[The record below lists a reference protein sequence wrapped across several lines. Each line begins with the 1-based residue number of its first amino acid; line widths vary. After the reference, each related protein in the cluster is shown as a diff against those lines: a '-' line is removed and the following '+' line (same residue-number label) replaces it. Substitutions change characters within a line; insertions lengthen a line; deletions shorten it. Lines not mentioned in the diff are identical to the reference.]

1 MLRVMRQS
9 ARLRAGPAR
18 RRPPASLLAFLFA
31 SLIVACGPA
40 VAPEEAVHQW
50 LSDAQ
55 SAAEAGDRG
64 RLMDMVSLA
73 YADARGNDRDDIDRL
88 LRLIFLRSESILLVS
103 QVDEMTL
110 AGDLDD
116 ASAAAVSL
124 TVGMAGS
131 DSGIFGLSADA
142 YRFELELEKQDEG
155 WRLIGARWGEV
166 GQPLR

>member
-1 MLRVMRQS
+1 MLRVMRLV
-9 ARLRAGPAR
+9 ACLRNGPAR
-18 RRPPASLLAFLFA
+18 RCAPASLPALLLA
-31 SLIVACGPA
+31 SLLGACGSP

-55 SAAEAGDRG
+55 SAAEARDRG
-64 RLMDMVSLA
+64 RLMDMVSLD
-73 YADARGNDRDDIDRL
+73 YADSRGNDRDDIDGL
-88 LRLIFLRSESILLVS
+88 LRLIFLRNQSILLVS
-103 QVDEMTL
+103 QVDEMML
-110 AGDLDD
+110 VGDPDD